1 MSFFLF
7 SNFLLFLPELLLI
20 TLISFLIFY
29 VTLFIYLFVFCFSSI
44 LGVVIGND
52 SMIAAG
58 SILLPGTEVPT
69 GQLWGG
75 NPGAFMRN
83 LTPEDLT
90 TLHQVR

>member
-1 MSFFLF
+1 MHHISFFILF
-7 SNFLLFLPELLLI
+7 LCLILLYLIIRNFLFILL
-20 TLISFLIFY
+20 S
-29 VTLFIYLFVFCFSSI
+29 
-44 LGVVIGND
+44 GVVIGND

-83 LTPEDLT
+83 LTPDDLT
-90 TLHQVR
+90 SLHQVR